1 MKSVVI
7 DTNAYSAFKRG
18 EIDAVDVVKVAEV
31 IVFTPTVLGELLGG
45 FSLGKKG
52 QQNVDELNAFLA
64 DPKVLFLTINA
75 QTAEEYAKI
84 YKELREKGTPIP
96 ANDLWIAAM
105 ARQLEMS
112 VFTYDAHFSRIEGLK
127 IVRKLTDFD

>member
-18 EIDAVDVVKVAEV
+18 EIDAIDVVTIAEV

-45 FSLGKKG
+45 FSLGKRG
-52 QQNVDELNAFLA
+52 QQNIEELNVFLA

-75 QTAEEYAKI
+75 QTAEEYSKI
-84 YKELREKGTPIP
+84 YKQLRQKGTPIP

-105 ARQLEMS
+105 AKQLEMAL
-112 VFTYDAHFSRIEGLK
+112 FTYDAHFSRIEGLK
-127 IVRKLTDFD
+127 IVQKATDF